1 MFSLRDT
8 LSAIEKQTAPIA
20 SAWMSFDK
28 QKCLTNSVRNNA
40 AFADFLLLKEQ
51 I

>member
-1 MFSLRDT
+1 MPE
-8 LSAIEKQTAPIA
+8 IEKRTEPIA
-20 SAWMSFDK
+20 SARMSFDK
-28 QKCLTNSVRNNA
+28 QKGLSNSITNSA

>member
-1 MFSLRDT
+1 M
-8 LSAIEKQTAPIA
+8 SAIQKQTESIA
-20 SAWMSFDK
+20 SAWMIFNK
-28 QKCLTNSVRNNA
+28 QSGLSNAVTNSA

>member
-1 MFSLRDT
+1 MP
-8 LSAIEKQTAPIA
+8 AIKKQTGPTA
-20 SAWMSFDK
+20 SAWMIFNK
-28 QKCLTNSVRNNA
+28 QMSLNNSVTNIA

>member
-1 MFSLRDT
+1 MFSLR
-8 LSAIEKQTAPIA
+8 SVMPEIEKRTEPIA
-20 SAWMSFDK
+20 SVWSFAK
-28 QKCLTNSVRNNA
+28 QKGLSNSITNSA

>member
-1 MFSLRDT
+1 MSE
-8 LSAIEKQTAPIA
+8 IEKQIERIA
-20 SAWMSFDK
+20 AAWMNFHK
-28 QKCLTNSVRNNA
+28 QRGLNNSVTNSA

>member
-1 MFSLRDT
+1 M
-8 LSAIEKQTAPIA
+8 SAIEKQTAPIA
-20 SAWMSFDK
+20 SARASFDK
-28 QKCLTNSVRNNA
+28 QTGLSNSVTNSA

>member
-1 MFSLRDT
+1 M
-8 LSAIEKQTAPIA
+8 SAIEKQTEPTA
-20 SAWMSFDK
+20 SAWMVE
-28 QKCLTNSVRNNA
+28 NST

>member
-1 MFSLRDT
+1 M
-8 LSAIEKQTAPIA
+8 SAIEKQTAPIA

-28 QKCLTNSVRNNA
+28 QTGLSNSVTDSS
-40 AFADFLLLKEQ
+40 AFSDFSLLKEQ

>member
-1 MFSLRDT
+1 MSEF
-8 LSAIEKQTAPIA
+8 EKQIEPIA

-28 QKCLTNSVRNNA
+28 QRGLCNSVTNSA

>member
-1 MFSLRDT
+1 MSE
-8 LSAIEKQTAPIA
+8 IEKQTEPIA
-20 SAWMSFDK
+20 SARMSFDK
-28 QKCLTNSVRNNA
+28 QRSLGNSLTNSA

>member
-1 MFSLRDT
+1 MSE
-8 LSAIEKQTAPIA
+8 IEKQTEPIA

-28 QKCLTNSVRNNA
+28 QRGLNNSVTNSA

>member
-1 MFSLRDT
+1 MSE
-8 LSAIEKQTAPIA
+8 IEKQTELIT

-28 QKCLTNSVRNNA
+28 QRGLSTAVTISA

-51 I
+51 M